1 MTEEFVH
8 DLSDLTGVSPSDIN
22 QLFRML
28 GMLILSKVVTSDS
41 DVVTFSV
48 IPFWDITFDK
58 QTKMST
64 VSCRGAESY
73 NSLVQATK
81 GTNSILN
88 EFLLS
93 FDKQLNIDNLY
104 SINKR

>member
-8 DLSDLTGVSPSDIN
+8 NLSDLTGVPSESIN
-22 QLFRML
+22 QIFKMY
-28 GMLILSKVVTSDS
+28 GMLILNKIINSDADIVTLPVS
-41 DVVTFSV
+41 
-48 IPFWDITFDK
+48 PFWDITFDK
-58 QTKMST
+58 QTKTSA
-64 VSCRGAESY
+64 VSYNNSENY

-81 GTNSILN
+81 GTNTILN

-104 SINKR
+104 SMNKR